1 MCSSDLDPNLDLI
14 QEFRPD
20 PIPINLDIL
29 LGNQPNMANMNAAG
43 MRKLLTDMLG
53 PLGPPID
60 ADGALLD
67 DTPALPSL
75 MDRLTTMKKR
85 ADVTKPPGP
94 DVFRGTQEEN
104 ARLWQTKMQDYLA
117 HCGYPDDIAQLRVI
131 KMFLADRALVWY
143 LDLPNN
149 ADNPLTTEAFW
160 TAFEGQYSGPGTQ
173 YAVEQ
178 SLMARKQNPGEDAD
192 AYITD
197 VVTKANRLGWDQNR
211 TMQHLIAGL
220 NNQLKPLVM
229 MKSPANLQEACR
241 VIGTAKEAAK
251 AQSAE
256 LDGVQTAL
264 RDLLTQMKLD
274 KEDKKVTTVQPFQPR
289 WHPPQSSPAR
299 PFSPQRPARRPFNG
313 FVRPVFPIHIHQE
326 RMTRTQTTPPPQG
339 RYQRMTQ
346 TYQGQ
351 PRCHACNAVGHFRA
365 SCPKRSSLVCTR
377 CHRQG
382 HSRIMC
388 QFNAGQAFSGFARP
402 GRPRP
407 NFVRRQG
414 N

>member
-1 MCSSDLDPNLDLI
+1 MDT
-14 QEFRPD
+14 
-20 PIPINLDIL
+20 
-29 LGNQPNMANMNAAG
+29 
-43 MRKLLTDMLG
+43 MRRLLTDMLG

-60 ADGALLD
+60 ADGAVVD
-67 DTPALPSL
+67 DEPAMPSL

-117 HCGYPDDIAQLRVI
+117 HCGYPDDVSQLRVI
-131 KMFLADRALVWY
+131 KMFLADRALVWFM
-143 LDLPNN
+143 DLPNPD
-149 ADNPLTTEAFW
+149 DNPLTTEAFW
-160 TAFEGQYSGPGTQ
+160 TEFEGQYSGPGTQ

-178 SLMARKQNPGEDAD
+178 SLMARRQNTGEDAD

-229 MKSPANLQEACR
+229 MKSPATLQEACR

-251 AQSAE
+251 AQSAD
-256 LDGVQTAL
+256 LVGVQSAL
-264 RDLLTQMKLD
+264 RDLLAQMKID
-274 KEDKKVTTVQPFQPR
+274 KEDRKVTAVQPYQTRPQQPR
-289 WHPPQSSPAR
+289 NSQGRFPNQR
-299 PFSPQRPARRPFNG
+299 RNRNPFSPGGINRFM
-313 FVRPVFPIHIHQE
+313 RPVIPIHIHQDGT
-326 RMTRTQTTPPPQG
+326 TRNRNPPPPRSRFQ
-339 RYQRMTQ
+339 QTTQ

-365 SCPKRSSLVCTR
+365 QCPRRSTLVCTR
-377 CHRQG
+377 CNRVG
-382 HSRIMC
+382 HIRMLC
-388 QFNAGQAFSGFARP
+388 HLNNTGRVLANFARP

-407 NFVRRQG
+407 NFVSRQE